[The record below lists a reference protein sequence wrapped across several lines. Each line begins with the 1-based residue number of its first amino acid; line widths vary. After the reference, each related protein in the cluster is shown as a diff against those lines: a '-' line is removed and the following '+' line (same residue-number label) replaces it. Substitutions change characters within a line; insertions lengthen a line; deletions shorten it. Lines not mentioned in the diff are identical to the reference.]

1 MRTLCNGTAGFVIVL
16 TISIGSANAQSYLEQ
31 LERGFGGLLRGQP
44 SDPQATDE
52 VAAPGYLGLVA
63 DELDP
68 PGNGVVIL
76 NVYPGGPAD
85 NAGLREGDVVVGVER
100 TPVRNLNEM
109 AAAVEQFAP
118 GAPIQFT
125 VQRDGELRSL
135 RVTAGTRP
143 SEAPASGAELQ
154 ADERLPSPRE
164 APDAGESRS
173 RPTLGVTVVE
183 ATEDVRARYGLTAQR
198 GAVVTAI
205 RPSSPADRAGV
216 PLGAV
221 IVSADGQ
228 RVDDTRDLL
237 DILAQAQVGQEIE
250 LGYYAGNELV
260 RRSVPLAAAP
270 PQREERLLPPRD
282 GAPLLDGL
290 RSRGGR
296 RPVLDGLGR
305 VLDGITDQTGPP
317 AANGGRT
324 LDEIGRLYEQLDRMQ
339 QRIDDLER
347 RLAELEAE

>member
-1 MRTLCNGTAGFVIVL
+1 MRTLCKGTVGFLIVL
-16 TISIGSANAQSYLEQ
+16 TISVGSATAQSYLEQ
-31 LERGFGGLLRGQP
+31 LERGFGGLFRDQP
-44 SDPQATDE
+44 RNPQAADE
-52 VAAPGYLGLVA
+52 VATPAYLGLLA
-63 DELDP
+63 HELDP
-68 PGNGVVIL
+68 PGTGVVIV

-85 NAGLREGDVVVGVER
+85 DAGLREGDVVISVER

-109 AAAVEQFAP
+109 ADAVERFAP

-125 VQRDGELRSL
+125 VQRDGELHSL
-135 RVTAGTRP
+135 RVTAGARP
-143 SEAPASGAELQ
+143 TQEPASGAGQ
-154 ADERLPSPRE
+154 PDERLPLPRE
-164 APDAGESRS
+164 APAARDVRS

-183 ATEDVRARYGLTAQR
+183 ATEDVRGRYGLTVQR
-198 GAVVTAI
+198 GAVITAI
-205 RPSSPADRAGV
+205 QPASPADRAGL

-260 RRSVPLAAAP
+260 RRNVLLTAAP

-305 VLDGITDQTGPP
+305 VLDDITDQPGGP
-317 AANGGRT
+317 AANDGRA

-347 RLAELEAE
+347 RLAELETEQ